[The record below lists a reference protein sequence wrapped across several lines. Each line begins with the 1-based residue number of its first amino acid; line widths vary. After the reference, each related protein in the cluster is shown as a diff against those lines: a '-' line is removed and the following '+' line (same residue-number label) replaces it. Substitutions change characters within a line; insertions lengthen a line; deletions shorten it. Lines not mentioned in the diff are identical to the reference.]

1 MPDPVSRDVGRRLR
15 AIRRQ
20 QGLSLDDV
28 EARSGGKW
36 SSSAIGAYERGY
48 RTLTVERLRSL
59 ADFYGVPI
67 SVLLAPAPKR
77 DDDQLEKVVID
88 LEALGRAGS
97 DLEPLQRL
105 ARSIQIQRGD
115 FNGKILTMRGADI
128 KNLSLLYGITEDEMF
143 ERLSRSGIAIN
154 LDDSLEDSIEEVA
167 PGVGG
172 SGDDGSD

>member
-1 MPDPVSRDVGRRLR
+1 MSDPVSRDVGRRLR

-28 EARSGGKW
+28 EERSGGKW

-77 DDDQLEKVVID
+77 DGNPEKVVID
-88 LEALGRAGS
+88 LVALEQAGA
-97 DLEPLQRL
+97 DFEPLQRL
-105 ARSIQIQRGD
+105 AHSIQMQRGD
-115 FNGKILTMRGADI
+115 FNGKILTIRGADVS
-128 KNLSLLYGITEDEMF
+128 NLSLLYGITEEEML
-143 ERLSRSGIAIN
+143 EKLGASGVALN
-154 LDDSLEDSIEEVA
+154 LDDSLEDSIEEPA
-167 PGVGG
+167 TEA
-172 SGDDGSD
+172 DTDGSP